1 MVDNM
6 KSTQKNTQDIKYI
19 SLLASKA
26 HSNFLKNNNFLKN
39 YILKDNKY
47 FIKWRMIKY
56 GKKIGA

>member
-6 KSTQKNTQDIKYI
+6 KSIQKNTHDKKNI
-19 SLLASKA
+19 SILTSKG
-26 HSNFLKNNNFLKN
+26 HSNFLKNINFLKN

-56 GKKIGA
+56 GKKNGA

>member
-6 KSTQKNTQDIKYI
+6 KSTQKNTHDKKYI

-26 HSNFLKNNNFLKN
+26 HSNFLKN

-56 GKKIGA
+56 GKKNGA

>member
-6 KSTQKNTQDIKYI
+6 KSTQKNTHDKKYI

-26 HSNFLKNNNFLKN
+26 HSNFLKNN
-39 YILKDNKY
+39 KY

-56 GKKIGA
+56 GKKNGA